1 MNKRLVFYV
10 LPIVML
16 LIVVVAGWF
25 ATDYLVDKTRQEII
39 GEGHASLLTLS
50 IYVSSTFTSIEG
62 AVKSLT
68 GSPWIATALM
78 SKMDRD
84 IEYANSA
91 LDRYNSSVNASV
103 TYLMDADGITVA
115 SSNRNDPDSFV
126 GKSYRFRPY
135 FQEAAKGQPS
145 RYFALGITSGKRGF
159 YASCPVQNHLGE
171 VTGVV
176 TMKKDIDEIESFFS
190 KNPFCF
196 LVSPDGIVFL
206 SGTPSMVK
214 KSLWPLDKTV
224 REKLITS
231 WQFGNE
237 LSEAVFKQT
246 IADGMEVTLE
256 GKDYFVFRKVIDSD
270 GWSIVLLAPTDHTMH
285 DRLIGILATI
295 SVCFLIMI
303 LSGII
308 YVTDRS
314 RQAILQSEES
324 KRLLLHAA
332 GNGIFGVDAMGHVT
346 FINPAALHM
355 LGFAEDE
362 MLGQSVH
369 ERIHHSHADGA
380 IYPEE
385 VCPMY
390 ASYTQA
396 ADKHVTDEVLWRKD
410 GGSFPVE
417 YSSMSI
423 IQDGRVMGA
432 VVNFTDI
439 TERKQA
445 EKAMR
450 ESEARFKALH
460 NASFGGIAIHDEGI
474 ILDCNQGLSE
484 MTGYPVTELIGMN
497 GLLLISDKSR
507 TAVMNNILSGYEKPY
522 EAVGLR
528 KNGEE
533 FPMRLEARNVPYKGK
548 TVRTVEFRN
557 IIEQKQAEKALRE
570 SEEKYRVLFDTFP
583 LGITVSDPSG
593 KIVESNATAAKLLGV
608 QRDEHEARHV
618 DGEEWRIIRPDG
630 TLMPVDEYASVRAL
644 KENRRVENVE
654 MGIVKTD
661 AEITWISVTAAPL
674 LLEKYGVV
682 VTYGDIS
689 ARKRA
694 EQDYQTLFREM
705 LDGFALHEII
715 CDPKGCPVD
724 YRFIAVNPAF
734 EHMTGLKAASIVGR
748 TVMEVMPETEPYWIE
763 TYGKVA
769 LTGEPA
775 FFESY
780 SSELK
785 KHFEVTAFQPA
796 ANQFACIFADIT
808 DRQKAKEEKAKLDA
822 QLQQAQKMESIGSL
836 ASGIA
841 HDLNNILFP
850 ISGLSEMLLDD
861 ISPDTPEHKSIE
873 QIHKSAKRGSDLVK
887 QILAF
892 SRQSNPQKLPIRI
905 QPILEEALKLVQATI
920 PRNIEVKS
928 HINTDCGM
936 IFGDPTQIHQIAM
949 NLITNAFHAVE
960 QTSGTIDISVKETAI
975 VSFAEKEDLSFHAI
989 PGDIMACRYACIT
1002 VSDTGTGI
1010 DKTLIDKIFDP
1021 YFTTKEL
1028 GKGTGLGLSVVH
1040 GIVKEH
1046 GGDIR
1051 VCSEAGKGTT
1061 FNIYL
1066 PLLEGARDSKTAA
1079 VIKQYPT
1086 GCERILLVDD
1096 EEPIVLMV
1104 QMMLEKLGYHIT
1116 VRTSSQD
1123 ALATFKANTASFDL
1137 VISDRGM
1144 PNMTGDQLAGELISI
1159 RPGIPIILC
1168 TGFSNE
1174 NDVKR
1179 AKAMGVKGFLM
1190 KPVTIGNLAEMVRKV
1205 LDEETTVK
1213 TGIQ

>member
-10 LPIVML
+10 LPIILL

-25 ATDYLVDKTRQEII
+25 ATDYLVDKTRREII

-50 IYVSSTFTSIEG
+50 IHVSSTFTCIEG

-68 GSPWIATALM
+68 GSPWITTALM

-91 LDRYNSSVNASV
+91 LDRYNSAVNASV
-103 TYLMDADGITVA
+103 TYLMDADGMTVA
-115 SSNRNDPDSFV
+115 SSNRNDPDSFI

-145 RYFALGITSGKRGF
+145 RYFALGVTSGKRGF

-171 VTGVV
+171 VTGVA
-176 TMKKDIDEIESFFS
+176 TMKKDIDDIESFFS
-190 KNPFCF
+190 KYPFCF
-196 LVSPDGIVFL
+196 LVSPDGVIFL
-206 SGTPSMVK
+206 SGTPAMVT
-214 KSLWPLDKTV
+214 KSLWPLEKTV
-224 REKLITS
+224 RESLIAS
-231 WQFGNE
+231 RQFGNE
-237 LSEAVFKQT
+237 LSEAVFKQV
-246 IADGMEVTLE
+246 IADGMEVSLE
-256 GKDYFVFRKVIDSD
+256 GKAYFAFRKVIDSD
-270 GWSIVLLAPTDHTMH
+270 GWSIVLLAPTDHTLH
-285 DRLIGILATI
+285 DRLIGILGTV
-295 SVCFLIMI
+295 SVSFLIMI

-314 RQAILQSEES
+314 KEVIRQSEES

-332 GNGIFGVDAMGHVT
+332 GNGIFGVDARGHVT
-346 FINPAALHM
+346 FINPAALRM
-355 LGFAEDE
+355 LGFSEGE
-362 MLGQSVH
+362 MLGQNVH
-369 ERIHHSHADGA
+369 ERIHHSHQDGS

-385 VCPMY
+385 DCPMY
-390 ASYTQA
+390 ASCTQA
-396 ADKHVTDEVLWRKD
+396 ADSHVTNEVLWRKD

-417 YSSMSI
+417 YSSMPI
-423 IQDGRVMGA
+423 TQDGKVTGA

-439 TERKQA
+439 TERRQSDEA
-445 EKAMR
+445 LR

-460 NASFGGIAIHDEGI
+460 NASFGGIAIHDKGV

-484 MTGYPVTELIGMN
+484 MTGYPVTELIGMD
-497 GLLLISDKSR
+497 GLLLIAEKSR

-522 EAVGLR
+522 EAIGLR

-533 FPMRLEARNVPYKGK
+533 FPMRLEARNVPFKGK

-557 IIEQKQAEKALRE
+557 ITEEKRAAEALRE

-583 LGITVSDPSG
+583 LGITISDPSG
-593 KIVESNATAAKLLGV
+593 KIVESNATAANLLSV
-608 QRDEHEARHV
+608 PRDEQEMRHV
-618 DGEEWRIIRPDG
+618 DGKEWHIIRPDG
-630 TLMPVDEYASVRAL
+630 TLMPTDEYASVRAL
-644 KENRRVENVE
+644 RENRRIENIE
-654 MGIVKTD
+654 MGIVKPD
-661 AEITWISVTAAPL
+661 AEIIWISVTAAPL

-682 VTYGDIS
+682 ATYGDIS

-715 CDPKGCPVD
+715 CNTQGRPVD
-724 YRFIAVNPAF
+724 YRFLAVNPAF
-734 EHMTGLKAASIVGR
+734 ERMTGLKAASIVGR
-748 TVMEVMPETEPYWIE
+748 TVMEVMPKIEPYWIE
-763 TYGKVA
+763 TFGKVA

-775 FFESY
+775 FFVNY
-780 SSELK
+780 SAELK

-796 ANQFACIFADIT
+796 ANQFASIFADIT
-808 DRQKAKEEKAKLDA
+808 DRQKAKEEKARLAA

-836 ASGIA
+836 AGGIA

-861 ISPDTPEHKSIE
+861 LPPDTPEHKSIE
-873 QIHKSAKRGSDLVK
+873 QIHKSAQRGGDLVK

-892 SRQSNPQKLPIRI
+892 SRQSNPQKLPIMI
-905 QPILEEALKLVQATI
+905 QPILTEALKLAQSTI
-920 PRNIEVKS
+920 PRNIEISS
-928 HINTDCGM
+928 HITTDCGM
-936 IFGDPTQIHQIAM
+936 ISADPTQIHQIAM

-960 QTSGTIDISVKETAI
+960 GKGGKINIELKETAI
-975 VSFAEKEDLSFHAI
+975 GSSGGRDDWHDMLM
-989 PGDIMACRYACIT
+989 PGDLLAGRYARIT
-1002 VSDTGTGI
+1002 ISDTGTGI

-1021 YFTTKEL
+1021 YFTTKAL

-1051 VCSEAGKGTT
+1051 AYSELGKGTV
-1061 FNIYL
+1061 FHVYL
-1066 PLLEGARDSKTAA
+1066 PLLEDAKDKKVAEVTRKH
-1079 VIKQYPT
+1079 PT
-1086 GCERILLVDD
+1086 GNESILLVDD
-1096 EEPIVLMV
+1096 EAPIVLLE
-1104 QMMLEKLGYHIT
+1104 QMMLERLGYQIT
-1116 VRTSSQD
+1116 TRTSSPD
-1123 ALATFKANTASFDL
+1123 ALAVFKANPDHFDL

-1144 PNMTGDQLAGELISI
+1144 PNMTGEQLARALISI
-1159 RPGIPIILC
+1159 RPGISIILC
-1168 TGFSNE
+1168 TGFSDD

-1179 AKAMGVKGFLM
+1179 AKDAGIKGFLM
-1190 KPVTIGNLAEMVRKV
+1190 KPVAAGELAEMVRKV
-1205 LDEETTVK
+1205 LDEVA
-1213 TGIQ
+1213 GSGN